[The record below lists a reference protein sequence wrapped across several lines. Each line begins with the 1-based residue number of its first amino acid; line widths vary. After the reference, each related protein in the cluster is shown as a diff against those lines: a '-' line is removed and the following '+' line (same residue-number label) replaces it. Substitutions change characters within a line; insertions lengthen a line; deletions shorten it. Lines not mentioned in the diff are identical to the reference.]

1 MGKRILIAPLDWG
14 LGHAT
19 RCIPI
24 IRHLQESGHTPVI
37 AASDR
42 PMALLA
48 AEFPDAELVDFKGY
62 DITYPEGA
70 GMAWKM
76 FRSTPHILK
85 RIADEHAELQGLIP
99 KLRLDAIISDNRFG
113 LHTRK
118 IPSVYMTHQV
128 MIKAPGMVEPL
139 LYRMHSDFMR
149 KYHHVWIP
157 DDAADGLSGDLAH
170 RFPLPKN
177 AMFIGP
183 LSRFSMLE
191 EASTTDLLV
200 VISGPE
206 PQRTR
211 FEQEVLKQLADFE
224 GNAVVVLGRPEL
236 NRDETIGNIR
246 IVSHLDAQRLQ
257 DEMARARLVVSR
269 SGYSTIMDLAV
280 MGKQAVFIPT
290 PGQTEQEYLAK
301 KYHHEG
307 KHMMMTQRN
316 FKLTAAWQRRSD
328 FVGFEPRK
336 SDRYKKAIDSL
347 ITSLF

>member
-1 MGKRILIAPLDWG
+1 
-14 LGHAT
+14 
-19 RCIPI
+19 
-24 IRHLQESGHTPVI
+24 
-37 AASDR
+37 
-42 PMALLA
+42 
-48 AEFPDAELVDFKGY
+48 
-62 DITYPEGA
+62 
-70 GMAWKM
+70 
-76 FRSTPHILK
+76 
-85 RIADEHAELQGLIP
+85 
-99 KLRLDAIISDNRFG
+99 
-113 LHTRK
+113 
-118 IPSVYMTHQV
+118 
-128 MIKAPGMVEPL
+128 
-139 LYRMHSDFMR
+139 
-149 KYHHVWIP
+149 
-157 DDAADGLSGDLAH
+157 
-170 RFPLPKN
+170 PLPRN
-177 AMFIGP
+177 GRFIGP

-191 EASTTDLLV
+191 EASTNDLLV

-224 GNAVVVLGRPEL
+224 GTAVMVLGRPEL